1 MAATFTAR
9 SNPMT
14 MDGDETQQRRRKSS
28 FGLKRVQTHLD
39 KENER
44 IEEHDREDGHAKVTV
59 VDPHHDLIARVDSA
73 EAAVALLRVNAK
85 LPRKKWLCFVA
96 CEFGMV
102 EDRRGILRIHR
113 ALIPDLLAG
122 KERTLSFEEVGR
134 YYDVAADTAK
144 QYDADGRR
152 EYQLAYDAVLHEP
165 KRSRWWGEE
174 WGEMDAGRTPITR
187 NHDEAMRIEAALKRK
202 GRA

>member
-9 SNPMT
+9 SAGM
-14 MDGDETQQRRRKSS
+14 GDETQRRRKEPS
-28 FGLKRVQTHLD
+28 GLKRAQAHLD

-44 IEEHDREDGHAKVTV
+44 IEEHDREDGHAKVTI

-102 EDRRGILRIHR
+102 EDKRGILRIHR

-165 KRSRWWGEE
+165 KRSYWWGEA
-174 WGEMDAGRTPITR
+174 WGEMDAGRR
-187 NHDEAMRIEAALKRK
+187 
-202 GRA
+202 